1 MRYTGIDIIVL
12 DMDLVT
18 KKSSTW
24 IISIK
29 LSA

>member
-1 MRYTGIDIIVL
+1 MRYTGIDLIVL

-18 KKSSTW
+18 IKSSTW

-29 LSA
+29 LSV